1 MPSRTMTPDDRQADL
16 GLRRRAEPNTLPIEL
31 IRRQKTAA
39 AAFSLA
45 CQSSGLEDKEIFG
58 ELDIDAGY
66 FSRMK
71 AGTATLQA
79 DKVALFCKIV
89 ANTIYPEWQAFQLG
103 CTLTML
109 KSEAERQADEL
120 REQLA
125 ASVRENLLMK
135 QLLTGKVP
143 A

>member
-1 MPSRTMTPDDRQADL
+1 MTADDRQAEL
-16 GLRRRAEPNTLPIEL
+16 GLRRRAEPNTMPIEL
-31 IRRQKTAA
+31 IRRQKSAA

-45 CQSSGLEDKEIFG
+45 CQSSGLEDKEVFG

-66 FSRMK
+66 FSRIK

-79 DKVALFCKIV
+79 DKQALFCQIV
-89 ANTIYPEWQAFQLG
+89 ANRIYPEWLAYQLG
-103 CTLTML
+103 CTLTL
-109 KSEAERQADEL
+109 IKSEAERQADEM

-125 ASVRENLLMK
+125 ESERENRLMK
-135 QLLTGKVP
+135 QILAGRVP

>member
-1 MPSRTMTPDDRQADL
+1 MASRTMTADVNQGEL
-16 GLRRRAEPNTLPIEL
+16 GLRRRAEPNTMPREL
-31 IRRQKTAA
+31 ILRQKSAA
-39 AAFSLA
+39 AAFALA

-58 ELDIDAGY
+58 ELEIDAGY
-66 FSRMK
+66 FSRIK

-79 DKVALFCKIV
+79 DKQALFCRV
-89 ANTIYPEWQAFQLG
+89 VNNTIYPEWLAYQLG

-120 REQLA
+120 RAQLA
-125 ASVRENLLMK
+125 DKTRENLLMK